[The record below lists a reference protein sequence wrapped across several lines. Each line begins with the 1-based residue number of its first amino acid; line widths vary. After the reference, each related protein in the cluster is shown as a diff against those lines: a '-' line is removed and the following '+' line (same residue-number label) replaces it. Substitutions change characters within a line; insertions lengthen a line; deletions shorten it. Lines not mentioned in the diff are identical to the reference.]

1 MNRFRSIAFILFFLC
16 AIAGLTTGNNGA
28 YAQSTSGII
37 AGSVV
42 DSSTG
47 LGIPN
52 ATVTTNA
59 AGYTATTDATGN
71 FAIFNVTPGLYEITA
86 SATGYTSATVTAEV
100 VGGETPTIVTIPLSP
115 GSTGGTIFG
124 FTNDI
129 NDDAMP
135 GVTVTIE
142 GTDFFD
148 STITDEDGYYEF
160 TNLAAGDYTLTY
172 ELEGYQ
178 TQTQY
183 VSIGEGGEVEMD
195 NIVMEVITKGYI
207 SGNVVD
213 LKGNAVFAATVTIK
227 KLKSTYKNKYVTD
240 EDGFFEFTDLEA
252 GTYVII
258 AKKKGYTRA
267 KQTVKL
273 GDGEETSIEL
283 TIKKTK

>member
-1 MNRFRSIAFILFFLC
+1 
-16 AIAGLTTGNNGA
+16 
-28 YAQSTSGII
+28 
-37 AGSVV
+37 
-42 DSSTG
+42 
-47 LGIPN
+47 
-52 ATVTTNA
+52 
-59 AGYTATTDATGN
+59 
-71 FAIFNVTPGLYEITA
+71 
-86 SATGYTSATVTAEV
+86 
-100 VGGETPTIVTIPLSP
+100 
-115 GSTGGTIFG
+115 
-124 FTNDI
+124 
-129 NDDAMP
+129 
-135 GVTVTIE
+135 
-142 GTDFFD
+142 
-148 STITDEDGYYEF
+148 
-160 TNLAAGDYTLTY
+160 
-172 ELEGYQ
+172 
-178 TQTQY
+178 
-183 VSIGEGGEVEMD
+183 MD